1 MPRDV
6 GQETAIGNVAADLR
20 KDGGRVYD
28 EISAR
33 GEFDMLRQAVRD
45 AFLNA
50 LGAAQDLAMEI
61 AERSGESKWI
71 EDPDVI
77 LDHDKIVIAVDE
89 VAHVVAMLC
98 ADGARGINGQAIA
111 IDGGQVMR

>member
-1 MPRDV
+1 MPKDNI

-28 EISAR
+28 EISSR
-33 GEFDMLRQAVRD
+33 GEFDMLRQVVRD

-50 LGAAQDLAMEI
+50 LDAARTIALEI
-61 AERSGESKWI
+61 AERGGMSKWI
-71 EDPDVI
+71 EEPEVF

-89 VAHVVAMLC
+89 VAVEAVKK
-98 ADGARGINGQAIA
+98 AIESCECL
-111 IDGGQVMR
+111 GSTLGK